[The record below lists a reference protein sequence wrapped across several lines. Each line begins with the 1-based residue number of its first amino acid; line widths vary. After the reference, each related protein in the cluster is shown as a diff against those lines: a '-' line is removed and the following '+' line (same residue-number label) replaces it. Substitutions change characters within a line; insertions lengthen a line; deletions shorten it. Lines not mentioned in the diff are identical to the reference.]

1 MAEFITKCPH
11 CNNDLQVQD
20 EWIGMDLECPLCH
33 KIFAINK
40 SSAQVETEKTE
51 AVVNSALA
59 ADEKN
64 CPFCGNR
71 INAKAI
77 RCKFCKQNLTE
88 NIITFVP
95 NHKNNGTSVW
105 EKLTSLPPHVRKIGV
120 GIIIL
125 LFLAICSGIFFVWND
140 NYLIKAWKIEKR
152 VQAYSSWSRECSG
165 ESFSLSPVNVTL
177 DNMGS
182 FFAGFFFCYGEDTF
196 RNKNRLLDKVLYR
209 YGKEGKNNREAIM
222 TTMEI
227 WYAAKKQQAENEGRY
242 LDY

>member
-11 CNNDLQVQD
+11 CNTELQAQD
-20 EWIGMDLECPLCH
+20 EWVGMEVECPECQKTFIVENGCDLVKTVANQPLDTNEKNCPVCGN
-33 KIFAINK
+33 FINAK
-40 SSAQVETEKTE
+40 ASRCKFCKRDLTQTHNMAETQPLDT
-51 AVVNSALA
+51 N
-59 ADEKN
+59 EKN

-105 EKLTSLPPHVRKIGV
+105 EKLTSLPPHVRSIGV

-152 VQAYSSWSRECSG
+152 FQAYSSWSRECSG

-196 RNKNRLLDKVLYR
+196 RNKNR
-209 YGKEGKNNREAIM
+209 
-222 TTMEI
+222 
-227 WYAAKKQQAENEGRY
+227 
-242 LDY
+242 

>member
-1 MAEFITKCPH
+1 MAEFITKCPY
-11 CNNDLQVQD
+11 CEAELQAQD
-20 EWIGMDLECPLCH
+20 EWIGMELECPLCH
-33 KIFAINK
+33 KMFAINK

-51 AVVNSALA
+51 AVTNSALA

-88 NIITFVP
+88 NIMTFVP

-105 EKLTSLPPHVRKIGV
+105 EKLTSLPPYVRRIGV
-120 GIIIL
+120 GIITL
-125 LFLAICSGIFFVWND
+125 LFLAICSGIFFVWYD

-152 VQAYSSWSRECSG
+152 VQTYYSDMGQSY
-165 ESFSLSPVNVTL
+165 SLSPVNVTL

-182 FFAGFFFCYGEDTF
+182 FFTGFFFCYGENTF
-196 RNKNRLLDKVLYR
+196 QDENRLLDKVVYR
-209 YGKEGKNNREAIM
+209 YGEREVVRELTLKN
-222 TTMEI
+222 MEI
-227 WYAAKKQQAENEGRY
+227 WYAAKKQQAKNEGRY

>member
-1 MAEFITKCPH
+1 MAEFITKCPQ
-11 CNNDLQVQD
+11 CNSDLQVQD
-20 EWIGMDLECPLCH
+20 EWVGMKVECPLCH
-33 KIFAINK
+33 KMFAINK

-51 AVVNSALA
+51 AVINSALA

-105 EKLTSLPPHVRKIGV
+105 EKWTSLPPHVRMIGA
-120 GIIIL
+120 GIITL
-125 LFLAICSGIFFVWND
+125 WFLAICSGIFFVWYD
-140 NYLIKAWKIEKR
+140 NHLIKARKIEKR
-152 VQAYSSWSRECSG
+152 VQTYYSDMGQSY
-165 ESFSLSPVNVTL
+165 SLAPANVVL

-196 RNKNRLLDKVLYR
+196 DNKDRLLDKVVYR
-209 YGKEGKNNREAIM
+209 YGERKVMRELTLKN
-222 TTMEI
+222 MEI
-227 WYAAKKQQAENEGRY
+227 WYAAKKRQAENEGRY